1 MRELIQRW
9 VMNEAHFKGEVKHGG
24 NKQVLSIGQ
33 LQSPT
38 LAMVVDRFK
47 EIENFK
53 PQSERERIKTESK
66 SNLIALGLYL
76 FLKFIFFKSLIL
88 K

>member
-1 MRELIQRW
+1 MRELIHRW

-24 NKQVLSIGQ
+24 NKQVLSIGR

-53 PQSERERIKTESK
+53 PQSERERIKQK
-66 SNLIALGLYL
+66 VNRI
-76 FLKFIFFKSLIL
+76 
-88 K
+88 